1 MVIVVTRITFETFQQ
16 DPIWSGTV
24 YSLDSVA
31 AESTVENFVE
41 FNSAMSYDEYASVMT
56 SFVYNQARGIPVIEN
71 LLQYTKEVSG
81 TPAAFESFMT
91 VPNIYNSTSVAG
103 IQATTEATA
112 AMNPGGV
119 R

>member
-24 YSLDSVA
+24 YSLDAVA
-31 AESTVENFVE
+31 AEATIQNFVE
-41 FNSAMSYDEYASVMT
+41 FNSATSYDEYASFMT
-56 SFVYNQARGIPVIEN
+56 SFVYNQTRGIPVIAN
-71 LLQYTKEVSG
+71 LLQYMKELSG
-81 TPAAFESFMT
+81 TPAPFESFMA
-91 VPNIYNSTSVAG
+91 VPSIYNSTSVAS

-112 AMNPGGV
+112 ALNPGGV